1 MGTRAIY
8 GFKKNNRYKVT
19 YSNFDG
25 DYEWLGISIVKFVE
39 TTPIEEINNIF
50 NKIILVDIL
59 DKPNKK
65 QIKECKKYAN
75 LEISTRTFYDF
86 NCLLSNTIGHLEYYR
101 DENLKYMINYET
113 HLNEYS
119 YQYIINLDN
128 NKLEIYWYEE
138 LINSYNFDNIPT
150 NWIED
155 CNKKVDI
162 CYDKWKKR
170 RD

>member
-59 DKPNKK
+59 DKP
-65 QIKECKKYAN
+65 IKNRLKNVKICK
-75 LEISTRTFYDF
+75 S
-86 NCLLSNTIGHLEYYR
+86 
-101 DENLKYMINYET
+101 
-113 HLNEYS
+113 
-119 YQYIINLDN
+119 
-128 NKLEIYWYEE
+128 
-138 LINSYNFDNIPT
+138 
-150 NWIED
+150 
-155 CNKKVDI
+155 
-162 CYDKWKKR
+162 
-170 RD
+170 